1 MLILGIETSGSRGS
15 IAVCRDED
23 CLADVELENAPRRHA
38 QSLVSQ
44 IGELF
49 RQLDLKI
56 ADLGA
61 VAVSVGPGSFTG
73 LRVGTVCARRSP
85 TRRARLAAVDTFEA
99 IAANSPSDADAVQ
112 VIADAQRGD
121 LFVADYRRLP
131 AGQWACVHPPSIVRA
146 VDWFASLTV
155 RDLVSGPGLQSYPP
169 SGPIIWRCLPAQPGI
184 PLLERSRKSAFARYI
199 LGGSRMSRRS
209 NRFTSGGVPPRKRRI
224 GVPRSRGIEDDRE
237 NALIGS
243 ATFQAI

>member
-73 LRVGTVCARRSP
+73 LRVGTVCAK
-85 TRRARLAAVDTFEA
+85 TLAYATGARLAAVDTFEA

-169 SGPIIWRCLPAQPGI
+169 SGPIIWRCLPAPAWNPSARKVAEIGLRQIHLGRLADVETLE
-184 PLLERSRKSAFARYI
+184 PLYL
-199 LGGSRMSRRS
+199 RRS
-209 NRFTSGGVPPRKRRI
+209 AAEEKADRGPSVP
-224 GVPRSRGIEDDRE
+224 G
-237 NALIGS
+237 N
-243 ATFQAI
+243 